1 MDEPLKNKMFSF
13 ATLNYCQKIKTE
25 IVKGKSDLW
34 TNKDDLKSAIRG
46 FEHELI
52 NDYMGDELPFIN
64 IHIKKFSKLAK
75 KWFPDAIV
83 NDTKE
88 RVE

>member
-1 MDEPLKNKMFSF
+1 MKNEPLKEKKALLGYKFKRNKTTDEPEFGF
-13 ATLNYCQKIKTE
+13 YETD
-25 IVKGKSDLW
+25 V
-34 TNKDDLKSAIRG
+34 KSAIRG

-64 IHIKKFSKLAK
+64 IHVKKFSKLAK
-75 KWFPDAIV
+75 KWFSDAIV

-88 RVE
+88 RVK